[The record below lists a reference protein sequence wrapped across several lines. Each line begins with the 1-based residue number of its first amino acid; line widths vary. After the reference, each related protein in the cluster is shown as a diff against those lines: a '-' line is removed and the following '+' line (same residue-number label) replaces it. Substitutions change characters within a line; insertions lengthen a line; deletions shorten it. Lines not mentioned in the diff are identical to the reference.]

1 MLNIKNNYN
10 YSCLENDLKILSSF
24 PEAKIF
30 SIGKS
35 VCGKELYCIK
45 FGSGKKN
52 VLYNAAHH
60 GLEWITSPILVKFS
74 FEMLSSK
81 NNRILGYDVKKL
93 LSDTTFHIIPMVN
106 PDGIEISQEGISKDS
121 SDYDKY
127 SKWNKG
133 EDFKSKWQANANG
146 VDLNHNYDAC
156 FSLSKR
162 MNENS
167 GISGPNYTKYTGEF
181 AESEPETH
189 SLCEYVRKNRF
200 CLTLSFHSQGEVI
213 YYDYN
218 GHVPPRGYEIGK
230 ILCKESGY
238 VFDKATGLTAC
249 GGFKDWF
256 IKIYNMPS
264 YTIEVGKGK
273 NPLPF
278 SQFDDIY
285 KKNLPLMLSAA
296 ALA

>member
-10 YSCLENDLKILSSF
+10 YKTLENDLKILSSL
-24 PEAKIF
+24 PEVKIF

-35 VCGKELYCIK
+35 VWGKEIYCIK
-45 FGSGKKN
+45 LGNGTKN
-52 VLYNAAHH
+52 VLFNAAHH
-60 GLEWITSPILVKFS
+60 GLEWITSPILVKFAEDVLTS
-74 FEMLSSK
+74 E
-81 NNRILGYDVKKL
+81 NRLMGFDIKKL
-93 LSDTTFHIIPMVN
+93 LNTVTFHLIPMVN
-106 PDGIEISQEGISKDS
+106 PDGVEIAQYGI
-121 SDYDKY
+121 DKTNPMY
-127 SKWNKG
+127 EQFCSWNSG
-133 EDFKSKWQANANG
+133 DDFKAKWQANAIG

-156 FSLSKR
+156 FALSKR
-162 MNENS
+162 INESS
-167 GISGPNYTKYTGEF
+167 GITKPNYTRYTGSY

-189 SLCEYVRKNRF
+189 ALCNYVRNSRF
-200 CLTLSFHSQGEVI
+200 ALTLSFHSQGEVI

-218 GHVPPRGYEIGK
+218 GHIPPNGYEIGK

-238 VFDKATGLTAC
+238 ILDKTTGITSC

-256 IKIYNMPS
+256 IKMYNKPA

-278 SQFDDIY
+278 SQFEDIY
-285 KKNLPLMLSAA
+285 AKVLPLMLCAG

>member
-10 YSCLENDLKILSSF
+10 YNLLEKDIEILSSY
-24 PEAKIF
+24 PEVKIF

-35 VCGKELYCIK
+35 VWNKEIYCIK

-52 VLYNAAHH
+52 ILFNAAHH
-60 GLEWITSPILVKFS
+60 GLEWITSPLLIKFAYDVINADS
-74 FEMLSSK
+74 RLF
-81 NNRILGYDVKKL
+81 GYDINKL
-93 LSDTTFHIIPMVN
+93 LSKVTFHLVPMVN
-106 PDGIEISQEGISKDS
+106 PDGVDIAQNGISEDFPH
-121 SDYDKY
+121 Y
-127 SKWNKG
+127 SQYTKWNNG
-133 EDFKSKWQANANG
+133 DDFKAKWQANANG

-162 MNENS
+162 INETS
-167 GISGPNYTKYTGEF
+167 GILGPNYTRYTGPF
-181 AESEPETH
+181 AESEPE
-189 SLCEYVRKNRF
+189 SSALCEYVRKTRF
-200 CLTLSFHSQGEVI
+200 DLTLSFHSQGEVI

-218 GHVPPRGYEIGK
+218 GHIPPNGYEIGK

-238 VFDKATGLTAC
+238 ILDKTTGITSC

-256 IKIYNMPS
+256 IKMYNKPA
-264 YTIEVGKGK
+264 YTIEVGSGK

-278 SQFDDIY
+278 SQFEEIY
-285 KKNLPLMLSAA
+285 KKNLPLMLNAA

>member
-10 YSCLENDLKILSSF
+10 YSLLEKDLKILSSC
-24 PEAKIF
+24 PEVKIF

-35 VCGKELYCIK
+35 VWNKEIYCIK
-45 FGSGKKN
+45 FGKGKKN
-52 VLYNAAHH
+52 VLFNSAHH
-60 GLEWITSPILVKFS
+60 GLEWITSPLLIKFAYDILNTHARMCGYDS
-74 FEMLSSK
+74 GSLLSS
-81 NNRILGYDVKKL
+81 V
-93 LSDTTFHIIPMVN
+93 TFHLIPMVN
-106 PDGIEISQEGISKDS
+106 PDGIEIAQCGISKDS
-121 SDYDKY
+121 PYY
-127 SKWNKG
+127 VQFVKWNSG

-162 MNENS
+162 INKDA
-167 GISGPNYTKYTGEF
+167 GITGPNYTKYTGEF
-181 AESEPETH
+181 AESEPESH
-189 SLCEYVRKNRF
+189 ALCEYVRKIRPD
-200 CLTLSFHSQGEVI
+200 LTLSFHSQGEVI

-218 GHVPPRGYEIGK
+218 GHIPPNGYEIGK

-238 VFDKATGLTAC
+238 IFDRATGITSC

-256 IKIYNMPS
+256 IKMYNKPA

-278 SQFDDIY
+278 SQFEEIY
-285 KKNLPLMLSAA
+285 KKNLPLMLNAA

>member
-10 YSCLENDLKILSSF
+10 YNCLTNDLKILSSF
-24 PEAKIF
+24 PEVKIF

-35 VCGKELYCIK
+35 VRGKEIFCIK
-45 FGSGKKN
+45 FGNGKRN

-60 GLEWITSPILVKFS
+60 GLEWITSPLLIKFTYDILS
-74 FEMLSSK
+74 EAD
-81 NNRILGYDVKKL
+81 RICGYDAKKL
-93 LSDTTFHIIPMVN
+93 LSQVTFHIIPMVN
-106 PDGIEISQEGISKDS
+106 PDGIEIAQNGISSDS
-121 SDYDKY
+121 PDYEKY
-127 SKWNKG
+127 VKWNKG
-133 EDFKSKWQANANG
+133 NDFNTKWQANANG

-162 MNENS
+162 MNEDA
-167 GISGPNYTKYTGEF
+167 GLTGPNYTKYTGKY
-181 AESEPETH
+181 AESEPESH

-200 CLTLSFHSQGEVI
+200 SLTLSFHSQGEVI

-218 GHVPPRGYEIGK
+218 GHIPPQGYEIGK

-238 VFDKATGLTAC
+238 VFDKSTGLTSY

-256 IKIYNMPS
+256 IKMYNLPG

-296 ALA
+296 ALS